1 MMSEK
6 TNVLKD
12 MPLLL
17 VRPWQLTGLAFAGE
31 EVFGGE
37 HMAGQGVM
45 NIDFEYQF

>member
-17 VRPWQLTGLAFAGE
+17 VRPWLLTGLAFALEE

-37 HMAGQGVM
+37 HMAGL
-45 NIDFEYQF
+45 